1 MLINVESTNALN
13 KNFLIVQNAFESL
26 HVTTNDDS
34 KNLELFIKHLF
45 KGKSLKNQ
53 N

>member
-34 KNLELFIKHLF
+34 KNLELFIKHIYSKENL
-45 KGKSLKNQ
+45 
-53 N
+53 